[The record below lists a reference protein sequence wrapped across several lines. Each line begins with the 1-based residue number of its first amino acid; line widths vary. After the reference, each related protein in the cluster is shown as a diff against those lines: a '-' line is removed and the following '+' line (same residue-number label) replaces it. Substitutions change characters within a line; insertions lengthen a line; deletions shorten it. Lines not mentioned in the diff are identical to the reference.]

1 MKSATLLLG
10 LCALLSGCAGM
21 GPRPG
26 TDAVVQRLVNEDD
39 QVRIT
44 ELRVRGQTQHISVAN
59 KDSTVPGYQI
69 TPPAAGSDPSAARTG
84 AGQRVWT
91 VLSF

>member
-1 MKSATLLLG
+1 MKSLTVMLALSATL
-10 LCALLSGCAGM
+10 AGCASVL
-21 GPRPG
+21 PRTLSEP
-26 TDAVVQRLVNEDD
+26 AVQRLVSEDD

-44 ELRVRGQTQHISVAN
+44 ELRVRGQTQRIDIDN
-59 KDSTVPGYQI
+59 KGSSASAYQI
-69 TPPAAGSDPSAARTG
+69 TPQAAGSDPSAARTG